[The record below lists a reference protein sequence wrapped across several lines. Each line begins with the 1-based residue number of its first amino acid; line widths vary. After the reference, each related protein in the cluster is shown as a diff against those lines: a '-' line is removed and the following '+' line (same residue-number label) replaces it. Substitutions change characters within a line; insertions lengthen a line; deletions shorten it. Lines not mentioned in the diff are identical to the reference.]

1 MRNVVVQQSW
11 SEYPDFVQYLTE
23 LGFERMVLGTSSAR
37 LKGKYA
43 LAWQA
48 VRSSFRL
55 VSRLRVLRDAGIV
68 VASGPF
74 AYVIKLLARLRLIRY
89 QNLFCF
95 AFFVHAPSWFP
106 YSAF

>member
-1 MRNVVVQQSW
+1 
-11 SEYPDFVQYLTE
+11 
-23 LGFERMVLGTSSAR
+23 MVLGTSSAR

-48 VRSSFRL
+48 VRIILPLSYL
-55 VSRLRVLRDAGIV
+55 VCACLEDAGIV